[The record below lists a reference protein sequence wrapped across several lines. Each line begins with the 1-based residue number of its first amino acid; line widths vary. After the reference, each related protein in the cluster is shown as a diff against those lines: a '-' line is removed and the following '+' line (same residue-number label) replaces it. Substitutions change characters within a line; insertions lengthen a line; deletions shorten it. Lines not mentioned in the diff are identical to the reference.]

1 MKIHVLAFFML
12 AMAVISGCDDSNSI
26 SQGVK
31 FKMKAT
37 TSGSQ
42 IMPSGRTNGTSYTFE
57 KALVGVRKVEFE
69 NDDDDDN
76 GDDFEI
82 EFKGRYVVDLI
93 AGTSNPEFGIS
104 QIDPGLYNEIEIE
117 LGQFLDG
124 GNSMFVALTY
134 QPSSGDPVKVEFSTK
149 ALLEIEIE
157 DDKGFEM
164 KPDALSNILV
174 LIDLDKLLNSVDLS
188 QANIDN
194 DGIIRINDASNT
206 ALAQKIRSNFKDS
219 CESGRDD
226 DDDDDFDD
234 DDD

>member
-1 MKIHVLAFFML
+1 MKIQLVAFLML
-12 AMAVISGCDDSNSI
+12 AMAVLSGCDDSDSGE
-26 SQGVK
+26 QGVK

-42 IMPSGRTNGTSYTFE
+42 INPSGRTQGTSYTFE

-76 GDDFEI
+76 DDDFEI

-93 AGTSNPEFGIS
+93 AGTSNPEFGVS

-117 LGQFLDG
+117 LGQFLEG
-124 GNSMFVALTY
+124 GNSMFVAFTY

-157 DDKGFEM
+157 DDKGFVM

-174 LIDLDKLLNSVDLS
+174 MIDLDQLLSSVDLS
-188 QANIDN
+188 QANVDS
-194 DGIIRINDASNT
+194 DGVIRINDSSNA
-206 ALAQKIRSNFKDS
+206 ALAQKIRSNVKDS
-219 CESGRDD
+219 CKSGRDD
-226 DDDDDFDD
+226 DDDDEWDD
-234 DDD
+234 D